1 MNAKEFIKKRPHLIW
16 YVDNFEELSDEVIVE
31 AVLNYGEFD
40 DVLGVI
46 EVMGKEKVA
55 DIFKKESSKTRSN
68 YKKDIKNYFNLF
80 FNTHA

>member
-1 MNAKEFIKKRPHLIW
+1 MNAKEFIEKRPHLIW

-40 DVLGVI
+40 DVLEVI
-46 EVMGKEKVA
+46 EIMGKEKVA
-55 DIFKKESSKTRSN
+55 DIFKKESIKTRSN